1 MKIHIP
7 FRIVELE
14 KASFHPLVQGEIDGN
29 TINLIIDTGASR
41 TVFDKQLLNGYP
53 TISVDGEEPL
63 AAGIN
68 AETMAVEQVNLPL
81 IKLGDVEF
89 NELIVFGTDL
99 EGISSLYQKMVG
111 ISIHGLLGC
120 DFLEHHKAVLDF
132 SKKRITFNKKVENN
146 MQKA

>member
-53 TISVDGEEPL
+53 TISFDGEEPF

-81 IKLGDVEF
+81 IKLGDVGF
-89 NELIVFGTDL
+89 NNLIVFGTDL

-132 SKKRITFNKKVENN
+132 SKKRITFNKKVEKN